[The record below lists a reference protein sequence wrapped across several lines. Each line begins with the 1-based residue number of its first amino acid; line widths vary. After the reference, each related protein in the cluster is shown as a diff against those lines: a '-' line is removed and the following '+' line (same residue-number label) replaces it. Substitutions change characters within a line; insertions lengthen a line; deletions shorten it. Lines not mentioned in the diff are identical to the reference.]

1 MEIPF
6 TQLTPYIL
14 PWKGRNVNTSLL
26 VIATYLNG
34 SNVYFSTEEID
45 YNPSWVF
52 NDENIQIVGILN
64 IIPKTIHVNY
74 TKIQTVYESLTNKIH
89 SLFNH
94 PIPYPEEKEVILKV
108 QDSILGHSKYFSVSL
123 PKMKRFLVVGWM
135 FLRLWE

>member
-1 MEIPF
+1 MGDEMEIPF

-26 VIATYLNG
+26 LIATYLNG

-94 PIPYPEEKEVILKV
+94 PIPYPGEKEVILKV
-108 QDSILGHSKYFSVSL
+108 QDSN
-123 PKMKRFLVVGWM
+123 
-135 FLRLWE
+135 LRSF